1 MQRTRWKNAAKRKQD
16 GGTRLKLLVQP
27 RDGIEPLL
35 SAIKK
40 AKKSIDIL
48 IFRLDWK
55 ELENALKAA
64 SGRGVVVR
72 ALIAHTNRGGESK
85 LRALEMRFL
94 EAGVTVGRTADD
106 LVRYHGKMMI
116 VDRRT
121 LFLLSFNFVHMD
133 IEHSR
138 GFGLIVT
145 NSKIVQEATR
155 LFDADLNRQDYTGGL
170 KALIVSPVNARTEL
184 TAFIKKARKQLWIYD
199 PKIADKHILKL
210 LEERVK
216 DGIDIK
222 IIGSLGI
229 RSSKLQVT
237 PLTSMRL
244 HTRTIIRDGRQAFVG
259 SQSLRQPELDSRRE
273 IGMIVGDAKVVK
285 TLLATFESDWAATG
299 FDETRQTV
307 EANTEEA
314 EPKLTAKATKALAK
328 AMPPLKTTLKKAI
341 KQVVAK
347 AGQESLVHGNLKSTV
362 KSIVKTA
369 VKEAVAEMA
378 VESAEE

>member
-1 MQRTRWKNAAKRKQD
+1 
-16 GGTRLKLLVQP
+16 VQP
-27 RDGIEPLL
+27 HDGIEPLL

-64 SGRGVVVR
+64 SGRGVAVR

-94 EAGVTVGRTADD
+94 EAGITVGRTADD

-116 VDRRT
+116 VDRRI

-133 IEHSR
+133 IDHSR

-155 LFDADLNRQDYTGGL
+155 LFDADLNRQAYTGGL
-170 KALIVSPVNARTEL
+170 KAFIVSPVNAREEL
-184 TAFIKKARKQLWIYD
+184 SAFIKKAKTQLWIYD
-199 PKIADKHILKL
+199 PKIADKQILKL
-210 LEERVK
+210 LEERAKAGV
-216 DGIDIK
+216 DIK
-222 IIGSLGI
+222 IIGSLGV
-229 RSSKLQVT
+229 RSNLQVT

-273 IGMIVGDAKVVK
+273 IGMIVGDPKVVK
-285 TLLATFESDWAATG
+285 TLLATFESDWVATG
-299 FDETRQTV
+299 FDETRETV
-307 EANTEEA
+307 QANTAEA
-314 EPKLTAKATKALAK
+314 EPQPTAKATKALAK
-328 AMPPLKTTLKKAI
+328 EMPPLKSTLKKAI
-341 KQVVAK
+341 KQAVTK
-347 AGQESLVHGNLKSTV
+347 AGQDSLAHGNLKSTV

-369 VKEAVAEMA
+369 MKEAVAEMA
-378 VESAEE
+378 LESAEK